1 MFVWFI
7 CVIFVEILREM
18 VTASQAVK
26 MYELLN
32 KYFKNKEDAQAVVA
46 SIEDIVDNKFS
57 TERDRLAT
65 KEDIY
70 KVNQNIAVLET
81 RLEQGF
87 KDQLKW
93 LIVLMVGLSSLMVAI
108 IKLT

>member
-1 MFVWFI
+1 
-7 CVIFVEILREM
+7 
-18 VTASQAVK
+18 

-32 KYFKNKEDAQAVVA
+32 KYFKNKEDSQAVVA

-57 TERDRLAT
+57 NERDRLAT
-65 KEDIY
+65 KKDIHC
-70 KVNQNIAVLET
+70 VNQKIAGLEA

-93 LIVLMVGLSSLMVAI
+93 LIVLMVGLFSLMVAI